1 MGRLFWKAFLA
12 FWCALLLAGAGV
24 GTVVWLHR
32 AQEPDRVAATL
43 VTGPRSA
50 FVIDLAASALGQGG
64 PEALGTLLLAHERPN
79 ALVHLMVVD
88 PAGKDIL
95 GRPVPPGMLEDGQEG
110 RDRAENGGPR
120 LMRRVVSPQ
129 GVVYQLFLVA
139 DGDWRR
145 RPMHRLPPAPPS
157 LFIPIG
163 VGVLA
168 SLVFSAFLAW
178 YLAKPIR
185 NLRWAFGAVA
195 DGRLETRVTPRMA
208 GRRDEVADL
217 GRDFDRMAGHLQQL
231 VASQRRLLHDVSHEL
246 RSPLARLQAA
256 IGLAR
261 QDPRKAEATL
271 ERIERE
277 AVRLD
282 TLVGEL
288 LTLSR
293 LEAGAGSVPVEEVDL
308 VELVA
313 SIVDDAGFEAQAQ
326 GRRVEF
332 SGVGEE
338 IATVR
343 AELLHR
349 AFENVIRNGVKFT
362 AQGSAV
368 EVRVARRPDAF
379 VVTVADRG
387 PGVPEAD
394 LPAIFEPFYRGENGQ
409 GAAGFGLGL
418 AIAKRALE
426 AHGGHIS
433 ARNRPGGGLE
443 VSLDL
448 PLPVPALG

>member
-12 FWCALLLAGAGV
+12 FWCALVLAGTGV

-32 AQEPDRVAATL
+32 AQDPDRAATL
-43 VTGPRSA
+43 MAGPRGA
-50 FVIDLAASALGQGG
+50 FVIDLAAASLREGG
-64 PEALGTLLLAHERPN
+64 PEALRQLLRAHERPDSP
-79 ALVHLMVVD
+79 VHLMVVD
-88 PAGKDIL
+88 RWGADLL
-95 GRPVPPGMLEDGQEG
+95 GRSIPPGVLEDARGAAG
-110 RDRAENGGPR
+110 RPGGGTRLVRRAAG
-120 LMRRVVSPQ
+120 PQ
-129 GVVYQLFLVA
+129 GDEYLLFLVA
-139 DGDWRR
+139 EGDWR
-145 RPMHRLPPAPPS
+145 PHAMHRPPPAPPS

-168 SLVFSAFLAW
+168 SLAFSAFLAW

-195 DGRLETRVTPRMA
+195 DGRLETRVTPRMG

-231 VASQRRLLHDVSHEL
+231 VTSQRRLLHDVSHEL

-261 QDPRKAEATL
+261 QDPRKAEASL

-282 TLVGEL
+282 ELVGEL

-293 LEAGAGSVPVEEVDL
+293 LEAGTGGAPLEEVDL
-308 VELVA
+308 MELVA
-313 SIVDDAGFEAQAQ
+313 AIADDAGFEAQAR
-326 GRRVEF
+326 GRRVAF
-332 SGVGEE
+332 RGEGE
-338 IATVR
+338 VVATVR

-362 AQGSAV
+362 AEGSAV
-368 EVRVARRPDAF
+368 DVAVEQGPDHF
-379 VVTVADRG
+379 TVTVADRG
-387 PGVPEAD
+387 PGVPEGD
-394 LPAIFEPFYRGENGQ
+394 LPAIFEPFYRGENGR
-409 GAAGFGLGL
+409 GTAGFGLGL
-418 AIAKRALE
+418 AIARRALE
-426 AHGGHIS
+426 AHGGRIS

-443 VSLDL
+443 VTLHLPL
-448 PLPVPALG
+448 PLPVPG